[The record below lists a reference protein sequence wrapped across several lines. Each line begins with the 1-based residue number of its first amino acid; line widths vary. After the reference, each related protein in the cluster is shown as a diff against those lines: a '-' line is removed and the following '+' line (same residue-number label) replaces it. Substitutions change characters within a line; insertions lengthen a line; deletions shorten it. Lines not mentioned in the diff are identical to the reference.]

1 MAWCM
6 PPSNIRRSLEA
17 RSVDDSEALKV
28 AGVRQTVPIDPFKPP
43 PAFRPLGGIAVIADN
58 TWAAFQGRKKLKIEW
73 DNGPNASYDSEKYK
87 KELQSTARKPGKIVR
102 NQGDAESAFAKGGRV
117 FEADYYVPLLAHA
130 SMEPMVATAEFK
142 DGKVTAWAPTQNPQA
157 AQAIIAQELGIEKRD
172 VICNVT
178 LLGGGFGSK
187 SKPDYVAEAAVLSKK
202 VGRPVKRR
210 RIRWRGAVTSPAATR
225 PNERWSMDFVSDC
238 VATGRVIRML
248 TIVDGCTRECPAIE
262 VDTSLGGLRV
272 RRVLD
277 RIASERGLPEA
288 IVLDNGP
295 EFRSRALGAW
305 SEERGVRLEF
315 IQPGKPVQNAY
326 VESFNG
332 RLRDECLNANWFT
345 SLSDA
350 RRKIEAWRQDY
361 NQQRP
366 HSSLDYVPPAEFAR
380 TRAEMR
386 A

>member
-1 MAWCM
+1 VSYVEVQYQMSERHACRLLGM
-6 PPSNIRRSLEA
+6 GRSTHRY
-17 RSVDDSEALKV
+17 RSPQDRDAAL
-28 AGVRQTVPIDPFKPP
+28 RM
-43 PAFRPLGGIAVIADN
+43 RL
-58 TWAAFQGRKKLKIEW
+58 
-73 DNGPNASYDSEKYK
+73 
-87 KELQSTARKPGKIVR
+87 KELAARRMRFGYRRLTAMLLREGMPANHK
-102 NQGDAESAFAKGGRV
+102 RV
-117 FEADYYVPLLAHA
+117 YRLYREEGLAMRIRH
-130 SMEPMVATAEFK
+130 
-142 DGKVTAWAPTQNPQA
+142 
-157 AQAIIAQELGIEKRD
+157 
-172 VICNVT
+172 
-178 LLGGGFGSK
+178 
-187 SKPDYVAEAAVLSKK
+187 
-202 VGRPVKRR
+202 RR
-210 RIRWRGAVTSPAATR
+210 RIRWSGAVVKPAVSQ

-238 VATGRVIRML
+238 VSTGRVIRML
-248 TIVDGCTRECPAIE
+248 TIVDDCTRECPAIE

-295 EFRSRALGAW
+295 EFRGRALAAW

-315 IQPGKPVQNAY
+315 IQPGKPAQNAY

-350 RRKIEAWRQDY
+350 RRKIETWRQDY

-366 HSSLDYVPPAEFAR
+366 HSSLDYLPPAEFAR
-380 TRAEMR
+380 KAAEMT